1 MTIKSTTFF
10 LTVVLVAIITAT
22 MISAPQMIM
31 TAYAQTTPPTQKAC
45 PPGYTFHPEQGKCL
59 ADVKC
64 PTGSSLQGTNCVSQ
78 TPACPTGSTL
88 KSDGTCTSGP
98 ACPTGSTLQSDGTC
112 TSGPACPT
120 GSTLQSDGKCLSDT
134 PACPSGSTLQT
145 NGKCLSPSTTQ
156 CDTTAFG
163 PAGPSPEGPIYGTDN
178 GQCTALGSPS
188 VIKAGIC
195 KDTLGGVI
203 TDASI
208 GAGQPDKLCT
218 YPPSTIPGVESPN
231 QCTAPFEATGT
242 GQGQCIAPNQCV
254 SPFTATGTGQG
265 QCTAPNLCTAPFQA
279 TGTGQGECIAPNQ
292 CVSPFTATGTGT
304 QGQCVAPITVV
315 GTCPPAP
322 NGFTIVTVNG
332 KLQCSTKPGQGPGT
346 ST

>member
-1 MTIKSTTFF
+1 MTITSTTFF

-98 ACPTGSTLQSDGTC
+98 ACPTGSTLQSDG
-112 TSGPACPT
+112 
-120 GSTLQSDGKCLSDT
+120 
-134 PACPSGSTLQT
+134 
-145 NGKCLSPSTTQ
+145 KCLSPSTTK

-163 PAGPSPEGPIYGTDN
+163 PAGPSPQGPIYGTDN

-208 GAGQPDKLCT
+208 GGGEPDKLCT
-218 YPPSTIPGVESPN
+218 YPPSTIPGTESPN
-231 QCTAPFEATGT
+231 QCPTGFQPTGT
-242 GQGQCIAPNQCV
+242 GTQGQCIAPNQCTA
-254 SPFTATGTGQG
+254 PFQATGTGQG
-265 QCTAPNLCTAPFQA
+265 QCVAPNQCTAPFQA
-279 TGTGQGECIAPNQ
+279 TGTGQGECVAPNQ
-292 CVSPFTATGTGT
+292 CTAPFTATGTGT